1 MSGNTAGRNAEL
13 PAGLLDQLDGQ
24 MKGVDHL
31 YPLLAQYEDT
41 DAGGIV
47 YHSAYLNYAE
57 RGRSAFL
64 RLHGI
69 DLADWLEQAGQTI
82 VVRQLNISYESP
94 ARLGDRVLVRSTL
107 RRVTPVRAEIRQ
119 IIENAADGHIFA
131 RLLVEGVWVRVGQ
144 GASRVPAEVR
154 AVMEGLLSE

>member
-1 MSGNTAGRNAEL
+1 MTGNPAFRATAL

-24 MKGVDHL
+24 MQGRDHL

-69 DLADWLEQAGQTI
+69 ALADWLDQAGQTI
-82 VVRQLNISYESP
+82 VVRQLNITYEAP
-94 ARLGDRVLVRSTL
+94 ARLGNRILVRSAL
-107 RRVTPVRAEIRQ
+107 RRITPVRAEISQ
-119 IIENAADGHIFA
+119 IIENAEDGHIFA
-131 RLLVEGVWVRVGQ
+131 RLLVEGVWVAVGQ
-144 GASRVPAEVR
+144 GACRMPAEIR
-154 AVMEGLLSE
+154 AVMEGLASE

>member
-1 MSGNTAGRNAEL
+1 MTEQRDGQNL
-13 PAGLLDQLDGQ
+13 PLPTGLLDQLDGQ
-24 MKGVDHL
+24 MQGRAHL

-82 VVRQLNISYESP
+82 VVRQLTIDYQAP
-94 ARLGDRVLVRSTL
+94 ARLGIRILVRSTL
-107 RRVTPVRAEIRQ
+107 RRVTPARAEISQ

-131 RLLVEGVWVRVGQ
+131 RLLVEGVWVAAGQ
-144 GASRVPAEVR
+144 GARRMPAEIR
-154 AVMEGLLSE
+154 TVMEGLISD